1 MIVIHCCFAD
11 PTFVPLTAKHKK
23 SKATTNNKKTKKE
36 QQTKK
41 PQENLN
47 KENKEVKVENS
58 TSYLRKI
65 LSNEAKENEKD
76 QQVAE
81 TLNGVNETREKGD
94 VKFLRDHS
102 YFEQLKIENDEQNQV
117 VDESKNMIVDG
128 IVEENVRIFII
139 FMYSQIIFLFQFDV
153 QF

>member
-1 MIVIHCCFAD
+1 M
-11 PTFVPLTAKHKK
+11 
-23 SKATTNNKKTKKE
+23 
-36 QQTKK
+36 
-41 PQENLN
+41 
-47 KENKEVKVENS
+47 KVENS